1 MVGPGGQFFA
11 PSMGMPQVVTQ
22 PAQIRPTAGPSGVL
36 RQVAPGTF
44 ATMQIPATLT
54 IRGASHAPL
63 TTTAST
69 MGTRPTLLNTSSQ
82 PQICKFLFYGW
93 VQIQRSTAFVS
104 IVKSVEHPLLSF
116 VL

>member
-36 RQVAPGTF
+36 RQAVPSTF

-54 IRGASHAPL
+54 IRGSSHATL

-69 MGTRPTLLNTSSQ
+69 MGTRPTLLNTSAQ

-93 VQIQRSTAFVS
+93 V
-104 IVKSVEHPLLSF
+104 
-116 VL
+116 